1 MNKPT
6 EIILANVPLWINGA
20 PVVPATARTGD
31 VFNPATGHVTRRV
44 PFAGAEL
51 IDAAVKAATALPR
64 GATRPAAR
72 AHCRKSR
79 ADAGKPGRTGPT
91 RE

>member
-51 IDAAVKAATALPR
+51 IDAAVKAATATLPR
-64 GATRPAAR
+64 GATPPCGAR
-72 AHCRKSR
+72 ALQKVSR
-79 ADAGKPGRTGPT
+79 
-91 RE
+91 